1 MLIRINDMKKLYSLF
16 TLLSALLFLGACEK
30 DGDKFFLSSPEE
42 SELIASTNSVVLTE
56 ATAKFYAL
64 SLAWTEQTLQISD
77 ARYNPTTGVQ
87 TAVQVSRT
95 EDFSGTVIESIESG
109 VAKTYSVA
117 ALNVIAYQLEATP
130 EEAAP
135 LYFRLAGSNGSNID
149 PVYSNVV
156 KVMVTPYTI
165 DMRFANIINKGDGK
179 DSGKDLYAAQAD
191 GNYIGFMG
199 AAAWEGFYLQEADG
213 NIWHTAQSGGIGTPF
228 FITTDSPEGTW
239 DMWFPGQ
246 SGCYFVNVNTVQK
259 QWTAL
264 WMPTLEVS
272 GIEGI
277 TMEYKRNLNQW
288 QGTFT
293 ASEAGSVN
301 IQMNG
306 TGKLYDNTSVSG
318 ADNTIDDAKAKDTDF
333 AFSGS
338 ANGLTFSIGANA
350 PVGNIAVN
358 VPKAGEYTLIIDLN
372 DPLGWKVEVTEGGS
386 IEPIYPDKLE
396 MQGVGNTDGKGL
408 LATLNPIYD
417 EAGEHHG
424 AYQGVYQM
432 TVGWDNFKIVDQT
445 NGIWYGYDTTD
456 EYKLVDGGG
465 NIWFHQESCST
476 FIVNA
481 NIVDMTWGAT
491 EINQINVC
499 GEFNNWDLTK
509 DLMMYDEASKTWSA
523 TITINELGNNYG
535 FYFLLNNDTAS
546 ELTWKWA
553 LKGSTDELYLTDS
566 NGAGNII
573 PTETGTYKITL
584 NISTLTYT
592 MDKQ

>member
-179 DSGKDLYAAQAD
+179 DSGKDLYAAEAD

-213 NIWHTAQSGGIGTPF
+213 NIWHTAQSGGTGTPF
-228 FITTDSPEGTW
+228 FITTDAPEGTW

-264 WMPTLEVS
+264 WMHTLEVS

-338 ANGLTFSIGANA
+338 ANGLTFSTGANA

-358 VPKAGEYTLIIDLN
+358 VPKAEECTLIIDLN
-372 DPLGWKVEVTEGGS
+372 DPQGWKVEVTEGVE
-386 IEPIYPDKLE
+386 EPEPE
-396 MQGVGNTDGKGL
+396 VSQ
-408 LATLNPIYD
+408 TLYVT
-417 EAGEHHG
+417 G
-424 AYQGVYQM
+424 
-432 TVGWDNFKIVDQT
+432 
-445 NGIWYGYDTTD
+445 
-456 EYKLVDGGG
+456 
-465 NIWFHQESCST
+465 
-476 FIVNA
+476 
-481 NIVDMTWGAT
+481 
-491 EINQINVC
+491 
-499 GEFNNWDLTK
+499 
-509 DLMMYDEASKTWSA
+509 
-523 TITINELGNNYG
+523 INESGGWTFDNTISLYNQETLSYAGVLNVNSEWGYN
-535 FYFLLNNDTAS
+535 FYTKAEWNNDYKYSVDTSEAYTAES
-546 ELTWKWA
+546 GKLA
-553 LKGSTDELYLTDS
+553 QPGDETNIPAPTSGLYLLDVS
-566 NGAGNII
+566 
-573 PTETGTYKITL
+573 
-584 NISTLTYT
+584 ISQLTYT
-592 MDKQ
+592 TKAIGNQVYYSGLNDVWDFKALDATSVPGEFAGTVTITSASTDGIQILIADGNWELKFGGYEGTLYYKGSNIIDDKTLTLGQYTLTVNLIDMTYSYTPIN